1 MKFLTSPARQT
12 TLHHAPAAE
21 ISGTLTPTQLQILH
35 EADYFNLFV
44 PKTLG
49 GLGLPLSEGLEIEEA
64 LAETDG
70 SLGWTVTLCAG
81 AAWFAGFL
89 DPALAKEVFS
99 TPGVCL
105 GGSGAATGMAV
116 QTDNGYQISGNWRYA
131 TGAPHLTHF
140 TANCQLADASGN
152 ILLNPDGTPQI
163 SAFIFKRSEVE
174 ILPDWRAMGLVATAS
189 HSFRVAD
196 LLVGPERAF
205 AIDPAAATLPDPIF
219 QYPFL
224 PFAAATI
231 AVNFLGMT
239 RRFMALAAEVL
250 QAKGAAQA
258 LQLQQE
264 NHKRILTTRQALYR
278 IVAASWE
285 NTTGSTAP
293 DASLFETV
301 NHQSAALADQCIRTV
316 DGIFPYC
323 GMAGA
328 DTTTE
333 LNRVW
338 RDLHTASQHG
348 LLRQLL

>member
-1 MKFLTSPARQT
+1 MLPIAPSLR
-12 TLHHAPAAE
+12 HHAPTAQT
-21 ISGTLTPTQLQILH
+21 SGTLTPTQLSLLH
-35 EADYFNLFV
+35 EANLFNLFV

-49 GLGLPLSEGLEIEEA
+49 GLGLSLPEALEIEEA

-89 DPALAKEVFS
+89 EPALAAEVFS

-105 GGSGAATGMAV
+105 GGSGAATGTAV
-116 QTDNGYQISGNWRYA
+116 KMGNGYQISGNWRYA

-140 TANCQLADASGN
+140 TANCQLMDAAGN
-152 ILLNPDGTPQI
+152 PLLNPDGTPQI
-163 SAFIFKRSEVE
+163 SAFIFQKNEVE
-174 ILPDWRAMGLVATAS
+174 IIPDWRAIGLVATAS
-189 HSFRVAD
+189 HSFHIAD
-196 LLVGPERAF
+196 LAVGPERAF
-205 AIDPAAATLPDPIF
+205 AIDPAAATLPDPIY

-224 PFAAATI
+224 SFAAATI
-231 AVNFLGMT
+231 AVNFMGMT
-239 RRFMALAAEVL
+239 RHFLRLAAGIL
-250 QAKGAAQA
+250 AAKGTSKTLQRLGEAKEA
-258 LQLQQE
+258 LQDARE
-264 NHKRILTTRQALYR
+264 ALYKN
-278 IVAASWE
+278 VTASWE
-285 NTTGSTAP
+285 SLTSSNKP
-293 DASLFETV
+293 DGLLFEAV
-301 NHQSAALADQCIRTV
+301 NRQSAALADQCLRTV

-328 DTTTE
+328 DTDTE

>member
-1 MKFLTSPARQT
+1 MSLIPTT
-12 TLHHAPAAE
+12 TLSALRHHAATAE

-44 PKTLG
+44 PKSLG
-49 GLGLPLSEGLEIEEA
+49 GLGLSLPEALEIEET

-105 GGSGAATGMAV
+105 GGSGASTGKAIK
-116 QTDNGYQISGNWRYA
+116 TGNGYQISGNWRYA

-140 TANCQLADASGN
+140 TAVCQLADASGN
-152 ILLNPDGTPQI
+152 VLHNPDGSPQI
-163 SAFIFKRSEVE
+163 SAFIFWKNEVE

-264 NHKRILTTRQALYR
+264 SHERILTTRQALYQM
-278 IVAASWE
+278 VAASWE

-293 DASLFETV
+293 DTSLFEAV
-301 NHQSAALADQCIRTV
+301 NRQSAALADQCIRTV
-316 DGIFPYC
+316 DALFPYC